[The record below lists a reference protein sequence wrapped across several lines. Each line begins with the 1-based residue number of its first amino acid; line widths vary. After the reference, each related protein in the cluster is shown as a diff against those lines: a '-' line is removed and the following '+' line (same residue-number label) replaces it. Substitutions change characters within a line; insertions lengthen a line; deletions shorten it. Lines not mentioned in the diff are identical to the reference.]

1 MRRRDRPDHPT
12 DRRPMR
18 IQLSERDRKK
28 YGAPE
33 WIDVPYGEWGLKI
46 VDDLESEAGLTLED
60 FENGLWR
67 KRKNANG
74 EEIAEPRPI
83 ALVALAWLA
92 LRSAKIRIPWNDF
105 DVSPIGLKIDWESGK
120 AEPAEEGSDLASET
134 ANTSS

>member
-1 MRRRDRPDHPT
+1 MRV
-12 DRRPMR
+12 
-18 IQLSERDRKK
+18 QLSEEDRAK

-33 WIDVPYGEWGLKI
+33 WLDVPYGTWGLKI

-67 KRKNANG
+67 KRKNEDG
-74 EEIAEPRPI
+74 EEIASPRPV

-92 LRSAKIRIPWNDF
+92 LRSAKIRIPWDDF
-105 DVSPIGLKIDWESGK
+105 DISPIGLKIDWESGK
-120 AEPAEEGSDLASET
+120 AEEADPDSVT